1 MEIQRKRMVKDQEL
15 ELTEKVIKIS
25 RVAKVVKGGRRFS
38 FNALSV
44 VGDSHGHIGI
54 GFGKANE
61 VPDAIR
67 KSVDNAKKVVV
78 KINTKKNT
86 IPHEI
91 VGRYKTAKVI
101 LRPAYPG
108 TGIKAG
114 DAVRSVVEMAG
125 IKDILSK
132 VHGSRN
138 QLNVVKATFIGLMQL
153 RNHYEVAKMREI
165 PVHKL
170 WGMDEPIVQEKTE
183 ESAEAISDTAIQTT
197 TENSESDAADD
208 ATAAVETE
216 GSQDSRENEPEQ
228 KSETGA

>member
-1 MEIQRKRMVKDQEL
+1 MIDGRDL

-44 VGDSHGHIGI
+44 VGDGNGHVGI

-67 KSVDNAKKVVV
+67 KSVENAKKALV

-91 VGRYKTAKVI
+91 IGKYKTSKVI

-114 DAVRSVVEMAG
+114 DAVRSVVEIAG
-125 IKDILSK
+125 ISDILTK

-138 QLNVVKATFIGLMQL
+138 QLNVVKATYLGLMNL
-153 RNHYEVAKMREI
+153 RNHFDVAQMRDI
-165 PVHKL
+165 SLNRL
-170 WGMDEPIVQEKTE
+170 WGQRVPEKNDEIGRENTN
-183 ESAEAISDTAIQTT
+183 
-197 TENSESDAADD
+197 ENSSEFNDESEINIVSSDI
-208 ATAAVETE
+208 E
-216 GSQDSRENEPEQ
+216 
-228 KSETGA
+228 K

>member
-1 MEIQRKRMVKDQEL
+1 MNTSRKKMVNSQDL
-15 ELTEKVIKIS
+15 ELTEKVIKIN

-44 VGDSHGHIGI
+44 VGDSQGHIGI

-67 KSVDNAKKVVV
+67 KSVENAKKVIV
-78 KINTKKNT
+78 KIETKRNT

-91 VGRYKTAKVI
+91 ISKYKTSTVI

-114 DAVRSVVEMAG
+114 DAVRSVVEIVG
-125 IKDILSK
+125 IKDILTK

-138 QLNVVKATFIGLMQL
+138 QMNVVKATFLGLLQL
-153 RNHYEVAKMREI
+153 RNHFDVAKQREI
-165 PVHKL
+165 SIEKL
-170 WGMDEPIVQEKTE
+170 WGQESKDK
-183 ESAEAISDTAIQTT
+183 IS
-197 TENSESDAADD
+197 N
-208 ATAAVETE
+208 
-216 GSQDSRENEPEQ
+216 NEQ
-228 KSETGA
+228 KEMGVNPVEENHPEA